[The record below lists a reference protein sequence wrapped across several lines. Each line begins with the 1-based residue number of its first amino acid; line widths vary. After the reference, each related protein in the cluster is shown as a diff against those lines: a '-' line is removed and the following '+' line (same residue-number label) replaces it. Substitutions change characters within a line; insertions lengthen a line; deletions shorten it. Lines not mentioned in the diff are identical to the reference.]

1 MSESLEIP
9 SPLMEK
15 IINLKIRPEET
26 PIDGISRALEV
37 LEDDDYID
45 ESTAVEIEKGIE
57 EYDSRIFTTEE
68 NMAKKIG
75 L

>member
-1 MSESLEIP
+1 
-9 SPLMEK
+9 MEK

-26 PIDGISRALEV
+26 PIDVISRALEV

-45 ESTAVEIEKGIE
+45 EETAAEIEKGIK
-57 EYDSRIFTTEE
+57 EYDRGIFTTEE

>member
-1 MSESLEIP
+1 MSESIEIR

-26 PIDGISRALEV
+26 PIDVISRALEV

-45 ESTAVEIEKGIE
+45 EETAVEIEKGIE
-57 EYDSRIFTTEE
+57 EYDRGIFTTEE

>member
-1 MSESLEIP
+1 MSESIEIP

-26 PIDGISRALEV
+26 PIDVISRALEV

-45 ESTAVEIEKGIE
+45 EETAAEIEKGIL
-57 EYDSRIFTTEE
+57 EYDRGIFTTEE